1 MEGKNFQ
8 ESKTIKVG
16 QLFLLGFQGNC
27 LIHPDLKLKND
38 YYFLNYRNL
47 DAFLCVN
54 TQPIIEASSRVDSIW
69 KLNILE
75 IYNKIIDELS
85 VLDKFC
91 W

>member
-8 ESKTIKVG
+8 ESKKIKVG
-16 QLFLLGFQGNC
+16 QLFLLGFQGNSF
-27 LIHPDLKLKND
+27 IHKDLKLKNA

-69 KLNILE
+69 KLDILV
-75 IYNKIIDELS
+75 KIL
-85 VLDKFC
+85 
-91 W
+91 